1 MGKARIESRILYDS
15 IRQLNPEGGLYVW
28 ITPSARSTLRLQ
40 KLMQDAPFKTR
51 NTTQLHCTIM
61 YHHDALPDQ
70 IDIPEDREMVGL
82 LRELVVWTEPSGEHI
97 LVGILH
103 SEDLQELHDELSAQG
118 LKHSFEDYTAHIS
131 LGKDLQ
137 KDPQT
142 LEWVAEKNA
151 LLDGLPFVVDFDACI
166 KGSSL
171 A

>member
-1 MGKARIESRILYDS
+1 MRKIEARILYDS
-15 IRQLNPEGGLYVW
+15 IKQLNPEGGLYVW
-28 ITPSARSTLRLQ
+28 ITPSARSILKLQ
-40 KLMQDAPFKTR
+40 KLMQGAPFRTR

-61 YHHDALPDQ
+61 YHHDVLPEQ
-70 IDIPEDREMVGL
+70 IEVPEDREMVGL
-82 LRELVVWTEPSGEHI
+82 LRELVIWEEPDGELI
-97 LVGILH
+97 LVGVLH

-142 LEWVAEKNA
+142 EEWVAEQNA
-151 LLDGLPFVVDFDACI
+151 MLEGLPFVVDFDACI